1 MHVAVTTTMSIYC
14 FIVNFTSLQLF
25 LDNPLIWPETAAALS
40 WPWPLQSLNQ
50 DQLIHLKLI
59 QLLPYLKIP
68 KKQNFPNNKITVNI
82 YLLTR
87 DNCSWL
93 EQLERS
99 SVNIGKNWFF
109 FLSFWQ
115 ISFLPFLRYC
125 SNTLSQSPTLTLR
138 SPTKYQP
145 RTLSTLLYMDDTLSH
160 QDDPAKVNHTFR
172 CNNYFNYWGYI
183 FTVFFNLWFKFSV
196 T

>member
-109 FLSFWQ
+109 FFIFLTNIFFTFFKMLFQ
-115 ISFLPFLRYC
+115 HFISVSYPDLKKPYKVPAPHVEYSPIYRWYFESSGWPCKGKSYLP
-125 SNTLSQSPTLTLR
+125 
-138 SPTKYQP
+138 
-145 RTLSTLLYMDDTLSH
+145 M
-160 QDDPAKVNHTFR
+160 
-172 CNNYFNYWGYI
+172 
-183 FTVFFNLWFKFSV
+183 
-196 T
+196 